1 MTLKFTTEE
10 TVRIMKHVR
19 VAATVR
25 DGMTVD
31 RAFELA
37 QLVVSREWNPG
48 REPGTYV
55 TDSGEVRAIRAP
67 RRRQP
72 EPQSIKRLVPVSIE
86 SLDDGDVEAGV
97 EELLPPTPTPVA
109 GEEGPEEIDDETD
122 EETAP
127 FENAADAAAEDGGS
141 DGDGE

>member
-1 MTLKFTTEE
+1 MTLKFNTEE

-19 VAATVR
+19 VGTTIR
-25 DGMTVD
+25 DGLTVD
-31 RAFELA
+31 RAFEIA

-67 RRRQP
+67 HRRQP
-72 EPQSIKRLVPVSIE
+72 ESQSIKRLVPVSIE
-86 SLDDGDVEAGV
+86 SLDDVETEASEV
-97 EELLPPTPTPVA
+97 EELLPPIPTPVA
-109 GEEGPEEIDDETD
+109 GEDTPEEIV
-122 EETAP
+122 EETEP
-127 FENAADAAAEDGGS
+127 FENAADIAAGEVS

>member
-1 MTLKFTTEE
+1 MTLKFNTEE

-19 VAATVR
+19 VGTTIR
-25 DGMTVD
+25 DGLTVD
-31 RAFELA
+31 RAFEIA

-67 RRRQP
+67 HRRQP
-72 EPQSIKRLVPVSIE
+72 ESQ
-86 SLDDGDVEAGV
+86 
-97 EELLPPTPTPVA
+97 VA
-109 GEEGPEEIDDETD
+109 GEDTPEEID
-122 EETAP
+122 EETEP
-127 FENAADAAAEDGGS
+127 FENAADIAAGEVS